1 MASLFGL
8 KPEDLIP
15 DYLKQ
20 YSADL
25 NKIQQEYDSG
35 DRNALEYALGTGAY
49 GVGKPI
55 ADALS
60 VPLSAAGSVASF
72 LTPDFIED
80 PVKEGVGSVASAIG
94 DAYNE
99 YVDPL
104 VDEYIPQDV
113 QRGIGEASM
122 FMPYMSPARAA
133 TRGIYTT
140 AGDVYK
146 KGNYNPR
153 EIDVGLFE
161 SNRQT
166 GKQYT
171 ETGKKGSKVQTPTAA
186 RDVTLSRQLEQKL
199 LDKYS
204 PSDKVLNAY
213 KYGKGWAKFG
223 IDGLTRV
230 GQLMFDPSTRALF
243 TNYGI
248 SKSYSDA
255 YQKWKTAV
263 ENNDAKGARDA
274 LENAHQQMQ
283 QTATIQKQ
291 ARFEAA
297 DTDKAQQF
305 ARAASEPG
313 RPEGFFDPKDF
324 GENWYAK
331 TASTPSNFPN
341 WGDKDFKRIQDHF
354 GKVWGG
360 QKGLDWDNMNVL
372 FKNPRGAI
380 TGDHFN
386 DVLAK
391 NTPMKAVSNQF
402 LQRDDK
408 GRPIEGTFRNFES
421 ADALETALREVAKE
435 HIYQRGPDKGKPMLD
450 SAGRERKPPITIVSK
465 DDDGV
470 WVAIT
475 DRNATIGTA
484 KVEGGVNMFVKVG
497 LNGDLAGVMSDV
509 HNYLEELDLGKA
521 ASKLKVDKI
530 PLVGETLSEAA
541 KGKVI
546 RNRPMENAL
555 PEDALG
561 ITSPMGTNVISIN
574 REGKFGPEAELARID
589 YTETYPIPDKARQ
602 NAQAGLTEVQDRVM
616 DAGETRATLGQ
627 MAREVPDVVA
637 NVLKTQDFFTG
648 GDDYV
653 SLDPDDELFGLTP
666 DITIRYPR

>member
-1 MASLFGL
+1 MSLF
-8 KPEDLIP
+8 
-15 DYLKQ
+15 DYARQ
-20 YSADL
+20 YDANLS
-25 NKIQQEYDSG
+25 KVREEYESG
-35 DRNALEYALGTGAY
+35 DRNAIEFVLGTGAY
-49 GVGKPI
+49 GVGAPI

-60 VPLSAAGSVASF
+60 VPLSAAGTVASF
-72 LTPDFIED
+72 FTPDFIED
-80 PVKEGVGSVASAIG
+80 PLKRGVSSVAGAVG
-94 DAYNE
+94 DAYST

-104 VDEYIPQDV
+104 VDEYIPEDV

-122 FMPYMSPARAA
+122 FLPYLNPARAA

-171 ETGKKGSKVQTPTAA
+171 ETGRKGAKVRTPTAPREA
-186 RDVTLSRQLEQKL
+186 TLSRRLEQTL
-199 LDKYS
+199 LDKYN
-204 PSDKVLNAY
+204 PSDTVLNAY

-230 GQLMFDPSTRALF
+230 GQLMFDPATRALY

-255 YQKWKTAV
+255 YEKWKTAV
-263 ENNDAKGARDA
+263 ENNDTKGARDA

-313 RPEGFFDPKDF
+313 RPEGFFDPKDY
-324 GENWYAK
+324 GPDWYAK
-331 TASTPSNFPN
+331 TASTPTNFPN
-341 WGDKDFKRIQDHF
+341 WGDKDFKKIQDHF
-354 GKVWGG
+354 GAVWGG
-360 QKGLDWDNMNVL
+360 KKGLDWDNMNVL
-372 FKNPRGAI
+372 IKNPRGAI

-391 NTPMKAVSNQF
+391 NTPMKLVSNQF
-402 LQRDDK
+402 LSRDEK
-408 GRPIEGTFRNFES
+408 GKPIDGTFRTFDS
-421 ADALETALREVAKE
+421 ANDLEAALKTVETE
-435 HIYQRGPDKGKPMLD
+435 HLYQRGPNKGKPMLD
-450 SAGRERKPPITIVSK
+450 SAGRERRPPIKVLSK

-470 WVAIT
+470 WITIT

-484 KVEGGVNMFVKVG
+484 KVEGGVNMLVKVG
-497 LNGDLAGVMSDV
+497 LKGDLVGVMSDV
-509 HNYLEELDLGKA
+509 HNYLEEINLGSA
-521 ASKLKVDKI
+521 AKKLKVDKV
-530 PLVGETLSEAA
+530 PLVGKTLTEAA
-541 KGKVI
+541 QGKVI
-546 RNRPMENAL
+546 RNRPMEKAL

-574 REGKFGPEAELARID
+574 AEGKFGPQAERARID
-589 YTETYPIPDKARQ
+589 YTETYPVPDKARQ
-602 NAQAGLTEVQDRVM
+602 NVQENLTAVQDRVM
-616 DAGETRATLGQ
+616 DAGETRPTVGQ
-627 MAREVPDVVA
+627 IAREAPDSVA
-637 NVLKTQDFFTG
+637 NLLKTQDFFTG
-648 GDDYV
+648 GEDYV
-653 SLDPDDELFGLTP
+653 SLDPDEELMGL
-666 DITIRYPR
+666 